1 MSTASH
7 TVALVDA
14 RADGDWQ
21 AGFLGVLPA
30 VRTHAQIQ
38 FRRWPRER
46 REDAV
51 QEAIAS
57 ACASYHGLAA
67 AGRCHVAHPGTL
79 AAFAVMHVRGGRH
92 VGGSQEGA
100 RDAMSAVA
108 QRRHR
113 FTTGSYSDDGREAGG
128 LLQIALADRRTPVP
142 DLAAFRIDFACWLRT
157 LTRRDRRIVALLA
170 NGERTSAVA
179 GRFAISAARVSQL
192 RRRYERAWDVFQGQP
207 AVGEKFRP
215 AARA

>member
-7 TVALVDA
+7 AVVPIER
-14 RADGDWQ
+14 RATTDWQ
-21 AGFLGVLPA
+21 TGFLAVLPA
-30 VRTHAQIQ
+30 VRTDAQIQ

-57 ACASYHGLAA
+57 ACVSYHGLAV

-79 AAFAVMHVRGGRH
+79 ASFAAKHVRGGRH
-92 VGGSQEGA
+92 VGGSQDAA

-113 FTTGSYSDDGREAGG
+113 FTTSSYGYDGSESGG
-128 LLQIALADRRTPVP
+128 LLQITIADRRTPVP
-142 DLAAFRIDFACWLRT
+142 ELAAFRIDFACWLRT
-157 LTRRDRRIVALLA
+157 LARRDRRIVTALA
-170 NGERTSAVA
+170 SGERTSAVA
-179 GRFAISAARVSQL
+179 ERFAISAARVSQL
-192 RRRYERAWDVFQGQP
+192 RRRYERAWRAFQWQP
-207 AVGEKFRP
+207 AFGDEC
-215 AARA
+215 

>member
-7 TVALVDA
+7 AVVPIDV
-14 RADGDWQ
+14 RAGTDWQ
-21 AGFLGVLPA
+21 AGFLDVLPA
-30 VRTHAQIQ
+30 IRTHAQIQ

-67 AGRCHVAHPGTL
+67 AGRCHVAHPSTL
-79 AAFAVMHVRGGRH
+79 AAFAVKHVRAGRH
-92 VGGSQEGA
+92 VGGSQDRA

-113 FTTGSYSDDGREAGG
+113 FTTSSYCDGRDSDG
-128 LLQIALADRRTPVP
+128 LLQITIADRRTPVP

-157 LTRRDRRIVALLA
+157 LTRRDRRVVLALA
-170 NGERTSAVA
+170 SGERTSAVA
-179 GRFAISAARVSQL
+179 ERFTISAARVSQL
-192 RRRYERAWDVFQGQP
+192 RRRYERAWAVFQGQP
-207 AVGEKFRP
+207 AFGDER
-215 AARA
+215 